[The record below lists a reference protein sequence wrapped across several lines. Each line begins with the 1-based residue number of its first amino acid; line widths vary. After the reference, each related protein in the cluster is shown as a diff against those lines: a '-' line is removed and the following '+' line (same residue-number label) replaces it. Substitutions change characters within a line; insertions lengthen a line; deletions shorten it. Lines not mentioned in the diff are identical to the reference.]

1 MPSPP
6 KSATGPQRKILIVED
21 DAGLRN
27 VHNIF
32 FGMKNFDVSMVT
44 EGRLAIEHVR
54 HNAPDIVVLDLGLPD
69 MDGLEVLKA
78 IRQFSPVPVIVMTA
92 RTDIQS
98 INQTKALGAD
108 DYINKPFRPEILLHR
123 IDLLTRQATA

>member
-1 MPSPP
+1 MTNRSNSEP
-6 KSATGPQRKILIVED
+6 GHQRKILIVED

-44 EGRLAIEHVR
+44 EGKLALEHVR
-54 HNAPDIVVLDLGLPD
+54 QNMPDIIVLDLGLPD

-78 IRQFSPVPVIVMTA
+78 IRQFSSVPIIVMTA

-98 INQTKALGAD
+98 INQTRAFGAD

-123 IDLLTRQATA
+123 IDLLTRQTT

>member
-1 MPSPP
+1 MTNRSNSEP
-6 KSATGPQRKILIVED
+6 GHQRKILIVED
-21 DAGLRN
+21 DAGLRK

-44 EGRLAIEHVR
+44 EGKLALEHVR
-54 HNAPDIVVLDLGLPD
+54 QNMPDIIVLDLGLPD

-78 IRQFSPVPVIVMTA
+78 IRQFSSVPIIVMTA

-98 INQTKALGAD
+98 INQTRALGAD

-123 IDLLTRQATA
+123 IDLLTRQTT